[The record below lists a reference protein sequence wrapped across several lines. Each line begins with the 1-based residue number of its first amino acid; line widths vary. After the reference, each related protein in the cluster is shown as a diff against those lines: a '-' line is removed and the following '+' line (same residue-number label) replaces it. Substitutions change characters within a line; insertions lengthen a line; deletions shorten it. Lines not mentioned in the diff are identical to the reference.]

1 MSTPVAAAT
10 KTKIGFIVGSTR
22 PSSNAS
28 GIAKRTHTFLRAQ
41 FPDLDLEY
49 IDLKHSTHAGHPLPL
64 EINVVPKALPLAQ
77 LPDAHT
83 DPNVRLWSKTVL
95 GWKGVIILTPQYNWS
110 IPAPLKN
117 ALDQLYHE
125 FAGKPVSVISYGG
138 HGGDKVQAALKLVLQ
153 GSMTMD
159 VGVRAVQIALPF
171 KYIMTAERVQSEDDW
186 LKEYDEKILESVKD
200 LVKAVEGVTAT

>member
-1 MSTPVAAAT
+1 MSAPRAAAT

-28 GIAKRTHTFLRAQ
+28 GIAKRTHALLQAQ
-41 FPDLDLEY
+41 FPNLDIEY

-95 GWKGVIILTPQYNWS
+95 GWKGIIILTPQYNWS

-125 FAGKPVSVISYGG
+125 FGGKPVSVISYGG
-138 HGGDKVQAALKLVLQ
+138 HGGDKVQAALKVVLE
-153 GSMTMD
+153 GAMAMD
-159 VGVRAVQIALPF
+159 VGDRAVQIALPF
-171 KYIMTAERVQSEDDW
+171 KYIMTAERVQPEDDW
-186 LKEYDEKILESVKD
+186 LKEYDEKIVDSVKD
-200 LVKAVEGVTAT
+200 LVKAVEGAAAA